1 MTVSRSRLAFI
12 TTMAAAVT
20 IGLGA
25 PAAASGT
32 WTVSPG
38 GAASIR
44 SESGLTLDDET
55 TGVIIE
61 CESSSLAGM
70 FQAGSGLPGAK
81 IASITSVRFT
91 TCGLGKPD
99 GSYTLSAR
107 GLPWFL
113 NATYY
118 NTAKDTVVG
127 TISGIHV
134 VISAV
139 GCHTVVDG
147 TGARAFDGTEKF
159 RYNNARHLLSLNFP
173 VTGASSTLHFYN
185 TSGCF
190 GFFKNGASATFA
202 AFLKVRPGQV
212 ITSP

>member
-1 MTVSRSRLAFI
+1 MTVSRPRLTFVA
-12 TTMAAAVT
+12 TVAAAVT

-44 SESGLTLDDET
+44 SESGLALFDET
-55 TGVIIE
+55 TGAFIE
-61 CESSSLAGM
+61 CESSSLAGT
-70 FQAGSGLPGAK
+70 FQAGSGMPGAK
-81 IASITSVRFT
+81 IAAITSVHFT
-91 TCGLGKPD
+91 TCGLRQPD
-99 GSYTLSAR
+99 GSYSLSAR

-159 RYNNARHLLSLNFP
+159 RYNNTRHLLSLNFP
-173 VTGASSTLHFYN
+173 VTGASSTLHLYN
-185 TSGCF
+185 ASGCS
-190 GFFKNGASATFA
+190 GFFKNGDSVTFA